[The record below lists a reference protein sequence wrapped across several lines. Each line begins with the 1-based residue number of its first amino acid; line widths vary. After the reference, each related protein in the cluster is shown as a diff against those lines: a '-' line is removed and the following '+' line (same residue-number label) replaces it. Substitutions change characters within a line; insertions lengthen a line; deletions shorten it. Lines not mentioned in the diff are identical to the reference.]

1 MILFDQ
7 AGAGKRSARVF
18 PAPLSLRP
26 FVEHIWTQGEISERP
41 DLPWRIP
48 PDANPYLIFTAW
60 KPAAREPHVRCML
73 VGPCAGFLDIPVHGR
88 VFTCG
93 MRLRPGVLPL
103 LTRLPAFELTGR
115 ALSVA
120 DIFGDRGRQL
130 LEQLGDPAAW
140 NGAPQRMAAFL
151 AREFARHQRFQP
163 LPARS
168 AGSVREL
175 AEITGLATRTLH
187 HRVTQDIGLSPKL
200 WLRIER
206 LHRAIASSTNRIVPW
221 SDIAAHCG
229 YADQAHLVREF
240 SELLGES
247 PTIWSRR
254 NPFLP
259 TADPVS
265 TG

>member
-1 MILFDQ
+1 M
-7 AGAGKRSARVF
+7 AE
-18 PAPLSLRP
+18 P
-26 FVEHIWTQGEISERP
+26 P
-41 DLPWRIP
+41 DLAWRIP

-60 KPAAREPHVRCML
+60 KPTACEPYVRCML
-73 VGPCAGFLDIPVHGR
+73 VGPCASFLDIPVHSR

-103 LTRLPAFELTGR
+103 LTGVPAFELTGR
-115 ALSVA
+115 ALPVA
-120 DIFGDRGRQL
+120 DIFGARGRQL
-130 LEQLGDPAAW
+130 LEQLSEPAAW
-140 NGAPQRMAAFL
+140 GEAPRRMAAFL
-151 AREFARHQRFQP
+151 VREFARRPRFQL

-168 AGSVREL
+168 VGSVHEL
-175 AEITGLATRTLH
+175 AEVTGLASRTLH
-187 HRVTQDIGLSPKL
+187 HRVTQDIGLAPKL

-221 SDIAAHCG
+221 SDVAAHCG

-259 TADPVS
+259 TTESIP